1 MTATTENLIP
11 LNRRTKDEQ
20 RAIQSAAGKAS
31 GAARRQKSAL
41 IKGLEA
47 LLNSEIR
54 QKDGT
59 RKKGADLVVEAWL
72 VGIISGLK
80 KGNTAPL
87 REYLD
92 RVDGRPAQ
100 ALQLTGADGGAV
112 KVEQS
117 VDLSGVPLDD
127 LIKAKALI
135 YGGSNKGG
143 DGSERG

>member
-31 GAARRQKSAL
+31 GEARRQKSAL

-143 DGSERG
+143 NGSERG

>member
-1 MTATTENLIP
+1 MANPENLVP
-11 LNRRTKDEQ
+11 NDQRTPSERREN
-20 RAIQSAAGKAS
+20 AATAGRAS

-143 DGSERG
+143 NGSERG

>member
-11 LNRRTKDEQ
+11 FNKRSEGEARELGAKG
-20 RAIQSAAGKAS
+20 GKAS
-31 GAARRQKSAL
+31 GEARRQKSAL

-143 DGSERG
+143 NGSERG